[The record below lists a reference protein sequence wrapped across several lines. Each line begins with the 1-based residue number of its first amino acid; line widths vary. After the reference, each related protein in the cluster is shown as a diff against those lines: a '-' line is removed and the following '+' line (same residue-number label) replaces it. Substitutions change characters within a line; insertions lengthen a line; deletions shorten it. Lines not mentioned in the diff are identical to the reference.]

1 MKYLLSLVTL
11 YKIRKENFIIFA
23 KEKAMEK
30 SMAIFIHKLFLS
42 RDIFF
47 IFLTQYV
54 VGHS

>member
-42 RDIFF
+42 RNIFF